1 MKVDKSIKST
11 AATPVK
17 GGGQASS
24 TQTTPSSVPKEGTG
38 VGGATTNSGTQVH
51 IGVTGQL
58 QGAIAAAPALD
69 MNKVAAIRQAISEGR
84 FQVNAHAVASGLIH
98 SVRQLVQTQK

>member
-1 MKVDKSIKST
+1 VKIDKSAKST
-11 AATPVK
+11 AATPIQSGGHSSSSQPTTSRAPK
-17 GGGQASS
+17 GGSPLGN
-24 TQTTPSSVPKEGTG
+24 
-38 VGGATTNSGTQVH
+38 GATSGTQVH
-51 IGVTGQL
+51 IGAANQL

-69 MNKVAAIRQAISEGR
+69 MNKVAAVRQAISEGR